1 MADPTAPTDL
11 PGSLPPSERL
21 DSWKEIAGYLRR
33 DVTTVQRWEKRE
45 GMPVHR
51 HQHDRM
57 GSVYAFRSELDAWA
71 RSRTPV
77 IDADAPAAVSAG
89 PSAAPAPAAV
99 PARPRSVVA
108 WVGLA
113 GVLAVALGVWALHPQ
128 GHAPEQ
134 LLAGARFQALTDF
147 DGIEQAAAVSRDGRF
162 VAFQSDRDGRMDVWV
177 TQLGTG
183 GFTNLTRG
191 SALEL
196 VNPSVRTLGFSPD
209 GSLVTFWGRRPA
221 GSGKP
226 EISIW
231 AAPLLGGPPR
241 PYLEGAA
248 EYDWSADGER
258 LAYHTPG
265 PGDPTF
271 VRGAAPDAQP
281 QQILVAPPGLH
292 SHFPLWSP
300 DGTFLLFVQGSVPDR
315 MDLWRIDRS
324 GGTPRRLTHHDG
336 RVSHPV
342 FVDPHTV
349 LYLASSPDGSGPS
362 IHSLDLRSGAG
373 ARLGSPLD
381 RYTSLSASADG
392 RRLVATRAIPRTTF
406 WRLRMGGPR
415 LDVADATRVP
425 LTTVNGRS
433 PRLGA
438 GALFYVSSREAG
450 DAVWRFTGDGAT
462 ELWSGAGARL
472 VGAATPS
479 ADGRRVAF
487 GVRKEGRTSL
497 AVVNA
502 DGTGAQEVAPDLAV
516 QGSPAWAPDGRSLVV
531 PALQDGAPHLFRVPL
546 DGGAPSVLAREHA
559 LEPAWSGV
567 GDLVAF
573 SGADV
578 GTTFPVHLIAAD
590 GSRPA
595 LRAPTLT
602 RGARHLVFVPG
613 ERALLV
619 LRGEIGHKNLVRVN
633 LESGAEEPLLELPPD
648 MDVRDFDLS
657 PDGRELV
664 LEQVKDNS
672 DLVLIELARGQG
684 PQSGVL

>member
-1 MADPTAPTDL
+1 MPDPTAPKNS
-11 PGSLPPSERL
+11 PGSPPPSERL

-57 GSVYAFRSELDAWA
+57 GSVYAFRGELDAWA
-71 RSRTPV
+71 RSRASAV
-77 IDADAPAAVSAG
+77 EADAPAPVSTEPARA
-89 PSAAPAPAAV
+89 AAPAGV

-108 WVGLA
+108 WVGLGLL
-113 GVLAVALGVWALHPQ
+113 GVVALGVWALRPQ
-128 GHAPEQ
+128 GRTGEQ
-134 LLAGARFQALTDF
+134 LLAGARFQVLTDF
-147 DGIEQAAAVSRDGRF
+147 EGTEQAAALSRDGRF
-162 VAFQSDRDGRMDVWV
+162 VAFQSDRDGRTDVWV
-177 TQLGTG
+177 TQIGTA

-209 GSLVTFWGRRPA
+209 GTLVTFWGRRPA
-221 GSGKP
+221 GSGNP

-258 LAYHTPG
+258 LAYHTPA

-281 QQILVAPPGLH
+281 QQIFDAPAGLH

-300 DGTFLLFVQGSVPDR
+300 DGTFLIFVQGSVPDR

-336 RVSHPV
+336 RVSYPV
-342 FVDPHTV
+342 FIDARTV
-349 LYLASSPDGSGPS
+349 LYLASGPDGSGPS
-362 IHSLDLRSGAG
+362 IHSLDLRTGAG
-373 ARLGSPLD
+373 ERLGSPLD
-381 RYTSLSASADG
+381 RYTSLSASGDG

-415 LDVADATRVP
+415 LDMAEASRVP

-433 PRLGA
+433 PRLA
-438 GALFYVSSREAG
+438 EGALFYVSSREAG
-450 DAVWRFTGDGAT
+450 DAVWRLTGDGTT
-462 ELWSGAGARL
+462 ELWSAAGARL

-487 GVRKEGRTSL
+487 GVRKDGRTSL

-502 DGTGAQEVAPDLAV
+502 DGTSAQEVAPGLQV
-516 QGSPAWAPDGRSLVV
+516 QGTPAWAPDGRSLVV
-531 PALQDGAPHLFRVPL
+531 SALQEGSPHLFRVPL
-546 DGGAPSVLAREHA
+546 DGGAPSVLAAEHA
-559 LEPAWSGV
+559 QEPAWSRDGN
-567 GDLVAF
+567 LVAF

-578 GTTFPVHLIAAD
+578 GTTFPVHLVGAD
-590 GSRPA
+590 GSHPA

-602 RGARHLVFVPG
+602 RGARHLAFLPG

-633 LESGAEEPLLELPPD
+633 LESGAEAPLLELPPEI
-648 MDVRDFDLS
+648 DVCDFDLS

-672 DLVLIELARGQG
+672 DLVLIDLPRR
-684 PQSGVL
+684 